1 MPKFYCEYC
10 GVYLTHSS
18 PSGRKQHFE
27 GRKHIQN
34 KIDYYT
40 QLLIEAQKDKVY
52 KETMRLAAQK
62 KSRAKP
68 VFAPI
73 APGKLISPDHD
84 ADRQH
89 QWHQPDE
96 HFVCADSRTEC
107 CG

>member
-40 QLLIEAQKDKVY
+40 ELLIEAQKDKVY
-52 KETMRLAAQK
+52 KETMKLAAQK
-62 KSRAKP
+62 KSRTKP
-68 VFAPI
+68 VFTPTAPS
-73 APGKLISPDHD
+73 KLTSPNYD
-84 ADRQH
+84 AHNQH
-89 QWHQPDE
+89 QRYQSDE
-96 HFVCADSRTEC
+96 HFVYADSWTEC
-107 CG
+107 RC